1 MLCLVPCLIKLENTE
16 GAIKNGQSRETG
28 NTWHIRRRK
37 AKQKHTTICAEHQYA
52 QKNVTKTCTDLQITV
67 AKDEPNI
74 VFKFHNNS
82 IHGYIYLHVVID
94 SFTCSKQEDNRM
106 L

>member
-1 MLCLVPCLIKLENTE
+1 MDNPEKLATHGTYDEEKQSKNTPQYVLNTSMRK
-16 GAIKNGQSRETG
+16 KNT
-28 NTWHIRRRK
+28 N
-37 AKQKHTTICAEHQYA
+37 
-52 QKNVTKTCTDLQITV
+52 NVTKTCTDLQITG